1 MKLTECL
8 TEGTSL
14 DQVPRAH
21 QKLASR
27 KLPGRW
33 PEVLQLS
40 PISAAVLE
48 LCDGRRTVEQIG
60 RDLADVP
67 ESWSDIPVDKACLIG
82 LEFLRHDGLV
92 QDLSTAD

>member
-1 MKLTECL
+1 M
-8 TEGTSL
+8 
-14 DQVPRAH
+14 
-21 QKLASR
+21 
-27 KLPGRW
+27 
-33 PEVLQLS
+33 
-40 PISAAVLE
+40 
-48 LCDGRRTVEQIG
+48 EQIG